1 LSIGSTGVGITFLY
15 PNTATYN
22 VIVGSTAYLT
32 PANGFTAAGG
42 IFQVKGSAY
51 ISESC
56 TAQKFK
62 TYSDYRIKQ
71 NVELLELTKYNTDNL
86 IPVIY
91 NHKATNQ
98 PDIGFLAHEVQE
110 YFPFLVEGTKDGQ
123 NPQSVN
129 YTGLIGVL
137 TKEIQ
142 ELKKDNKKIKETLQK
157 FETKLNKL

>member
-1 LSIGSTGVGITFLY
+1 LGTPFWSIGSTGVGITFLY

-32 PANGFTAAGG
+32 PANGFTGSTG

-56 TAQKFK
+56 TAQIFNA
-62 TYSDYRIKQ
+62 YSDYRIKK
-71 NVELLELTKYNTDNL
+71 NVELLELNKYNIDNL
-86 IPVIY
+86 RPVIY
-91 NHKATNQ
+91 NHKNTNQ
-98 PDIGFLAHEVQE
+98 PNIGFLAHEVQE
-110 YFPFLVEGTKDGQ
+110 YFPFLVSGTKDGL
-123 NPQSVN
+123 NTQSIN

-142 ELKKDNKKIKETLQK
+142 ELKKRVS
-157 FETKLNKL
+157 KLESEPEKN